1 MDPVIRFRSAV
12 ALVGRFPVLAG
23 VDLDVTR
30 AEIVLLQG
38 ANGAG
43 KSSILRACAGLLR
56 VVAGEAHVLGHDLV
70 ADPRPV
76 RRRIGLLGHST
87 ALYDDLSVVDN
98 LRFVV
103 RAAGGDVDRIEPA
116 LHRLGLVGRLPTTAV
131 RALSAGQRRRCALAA
146 LVARDPELW
155 LLDEP
160 HAGLD
165 AEHRDLLDTL
175 VREAVARGATVVLA
189 SHEQDRAHA
198 LAGRIVTVSGGVTIS
213 TGPVPTGVPPVAAG
227 ASVPTGP
234 VRSGVPP
241 AAGGAV
247 LSASGGPASL
257 GGSPGAGGT
266 TAAAPT
272 GEGTFAA
279 DERVGRPFP
288 PDGFP
293 PDIRSGVTHVA

>member
-43 KSSILRACAGLLR
+43 KTSILRACAGLLR

-76 RRRIGLLGHST
+76 RRRIGMLGHAT
-87 ALYDDLSVVDN
+87 ALYDDLSVTDN
-98 LRFVV
+98 LRFAV
-103 RAAGGDVDRIEPA
+103 RAAGGDLGRIAPA
-116 LHRLGLVGRLPTTAV
+116 LERLGLVGRLPATAA
-131 RALSAGQRRRCALAA
+131 RALSAGQRRRAALAA

-165 AEHRDLLDTL
+165 AEHRDLLDDL
-175 VREAVARGATVVLA
+175 MREAVERGATVVLA
-189 SHEQDRAHA
+189 SHERDRAHA
-198 LAGRIVTVSGGVTIS
+198 LAGRVITIAGGATS
-213 TGPVPTGVPPVAAG
+213 SSAPP
-227 ASVPTGP
+227 
-234 VRSGVPP
+234 RP
-241 AAGGAV
+241 AAGPATMPADGAATAASPPDRTFPSPLPSAPPAGAV
-247 LSASGGPASL
+247 H
-257 GGSPGAGGT
+257 
-266 TAAAPT
+266 
-272 GEGTFAA
+272 
-279 DERVGRPFP
+279 
-288 PDGFP
+288 
-293 PDIRSGVTHVA
+293 HVA

>member
-43 KSSILRACAGLLR
+43 KTSILRACAGLLR
-56 VVAGEAHVLGHDLV
+56 VVAGDAHVLGHDLV

-98 LRFVV
+98 LRFAV
-103 RAAGGDVDRIEPA
+103 RAAGGDVARIPA
-116 LHRLGLVGRLPTTAV
+116 ALDRLGLVGRLPATPV
-131 RALSAGQRRRCALAA
+131 RSLSAGQRRRCALAG
-146 LVARDPELW
+146 LLARDPELW

-175 VREAVARGATVVLA
+175 LREAVGRGATVVLA
-189 SHEQDRAHA
+189 SHERDRAHA
-198 LAGRIVTVSGGVTIS
+198 LAGRIVTVSGGATVVPAS
-213 TGPVPTGVPPVAAG
+213 VPAPVPDPAPAPAPVAAPVRPAGVPPV
-227 ASVPTGP
+227 
-234 VRSGVPP
+234 
-241 AAGGAV
+241 
-247 LSASGGPASL
+247 
-257 GGSPGAGGT
+257 
-266 TAAAPT
+266 
-272 GEGTFAA
+272 
-279 DERVGRPFP
+279 
-288 PDGFP
+288 
-293 PDIRSGVTHVA
+293 GVTHVA